1 MCNRMPEKQP
11 QLIGIATRMKNMNPQ
26 ITEFPQVEVTV
37 ENELIKQDM
46 EAIHKSILK
55 TLQLHLH
62 NDQITFSILVSD
74 QKDLGKK
81 ILSRREQFEEMSKK
95 NPAVAKLQ
103 QAFDLELA

>member
-1 MCNRMPEKQP
+1 
-11 QLIGIATRMKNMNPQ
+11 MKNMNPQ

-46 EAIHKSILK
+46 EAIYKSILK
-55 TLQLHLH
+55 TLQMYLH
-62 NDQITFSILVSD
+62 NAQITFTIQVSD
-74 QKDLGKK
+74 QKDQPKV
-81 ILSRREQFEEMSKK
+81 LSRRQQFEEMSKI